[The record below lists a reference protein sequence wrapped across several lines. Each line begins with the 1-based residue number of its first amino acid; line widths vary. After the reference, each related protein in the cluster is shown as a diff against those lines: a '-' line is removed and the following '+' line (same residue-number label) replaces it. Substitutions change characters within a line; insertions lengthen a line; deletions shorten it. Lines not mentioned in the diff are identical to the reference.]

1 MSAAHSRRA
10 GPALRALAEG
20 DPALAALSLWC
31 RHRDGPG
38 PVARTSG
45 ETITYGPGF
54 TALSRPEQVG
64 LAAHHVLH
72 VAFRHSARARA
83 MAARHGPGFQAD
95 LFNIAADAIV
105 NDTVLLA
112 GYVLPHPRVTLTRLL
127 AEALDAEAGAEGAIA
142 AWDVERLYHRL
153 TGGGTGGGTRA
164 AEAAR
169 KLARAADCGEDLD
182 PAGTGAGD
190 ETDAASDW
198 QGRLARALAEG
209 RAAGRGLGRLTGR
222 LGDLPRTDTPWERLL
237 RGAVTRAVTSD
248 ALPQPFRPSR
258 RWLAMDA
265 AARASGAPTPGFV
278 AATGRPRLR
287 ARIAVLLDTSGSVPR
302 PLRDR
307 FAGEVAGIA
316 GRTGAE
322 VHLIVF
328 DTEVREAR
336 TLPGHDTAR
345 SLRDL
350 DWPEGGGTDFAPAL
364 AAARDARPSI
374 IVVLTDLE
382 ADPGKPPGRT
392 PVIWATPRSVA
403 TAPSWGRVIALDR

>member
-1 MSAAHSRRA
+1 VNAAHSRRA
-10 GPALRALAEG
+10 GPALRALAEA

-54 TALSRPEQVG
+54 AALPRQEQVG
-64 LAAHHVLH
+64 IAAHHVLH

-105 NDTVLLA
+105 NETVLLA
-112 GYVLPHPRVTLTRLL
+112 GYVLPRPRIILTRLL
-127 AEALDAEAGAEGAIA
+127 AEAFDTGAGAPDAVA

-169 KLARAADCGEDLD
+169 SLARAAEFGADLD
-182 PAGTGAGD
+182 PGGTGQGD
-190 ETDAASDW
+190 ETDTASDW
-198 QGRLARALAEG
+198 HGRLARALAEG
-209 RAAGRGLGRLTGR
+209 RSAGRGLGRLAGR

-237 RGAVTRAVTSD
+237 RGAVTRAVTRD

-265 AARASGAPTPGFV
+265 AARASGAATPGFLP
-278 AATGRPRLR
+278 ATGRLR
-287 ARIAVLLDTSGSVPR
+287 PQARIAVLLDASGSVPR

-322 VHLIVF
+322 VHLVVF
-328 DTEVREAR
+328 DTEVRAAR
-336 TLPGHDTAR
+336 ILPAHDAGR

-364 AAARDARPSI
+364 AAARTARPSI

-382 ADPGKPPGRT
+382 ADPGDPPGRI
-392 PVIWATPRSVA
+392 PVIWATPRPVA
-403 TAPSWGRVIALDR
+403 AQPPWGRVIALDR

>member
-1 MSAAHSRRA
+1 MPCRSHS
-10 GPALRALAEG
+10 G
-20 DPALAALSLWC
+20 
-31 RHRDGPG
+31 
-38 PVARTSG
+38 
-45 ETITYGPGF
+45 
-54 TALSRPEQVG
+54 
-64 LAAHHVLH
+64 
-72 VAFRHSARARA
+72 
-83 MAARHGPGFQAD
+83 
-95 LFNIAADAIV
+95 
-105 NDTVLLA
+105 
-112 GYVLPHPRVTLTRLL
+112 PRV
-127 AEALDAEAGAEGAIA
+127 AG
-142 AWDVERLYHRL
+142 WRWM
-153 TGGGTGGGTRA
+153 
-164 AEAAR
+164 
-169 KLARAADCGEDLD
+169 
-182 PAGTGAGD
+182 P
-190 ETDAASDW
+190 
-198 QGRLARALAEG
+198 
-209 RAAGRGLGRLTGR
+209 
-222 LGDLPRTDTPWERLL
+222 PR
-237 RGAVTRAVTSD
+237 
-248 ALPQPFRPSR
+248 
-258 RWLAMDA
+258 
-265 AARASGAPTPGFV
+265 
-278 AATGRPRLR
+278 RLR

-382 ADPGKPPGRT
+382 ADPGEPPGRT